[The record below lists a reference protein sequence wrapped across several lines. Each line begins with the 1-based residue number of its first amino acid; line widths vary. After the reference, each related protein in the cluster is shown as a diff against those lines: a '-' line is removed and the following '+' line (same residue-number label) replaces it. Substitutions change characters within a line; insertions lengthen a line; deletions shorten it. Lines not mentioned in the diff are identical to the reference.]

1 MSEPSLPPNPA
12 HVRKAAKIELRT
24 IGLELSGIA
33 IGLMSLVITG
43 SLHVQSHGYTA
54 PLIALYFA
62 FTGMRIKWKVDEID
76 KTDGD

>member
-12 HVRKAAKIELRT
+12 HVRKAAKIELHT

-33 IGLMSLVITG
+33 LVLMGLVLTG
-43 SLHVQSHGYTA
+43 HMHVNPHGYA
-54 PLIALYFA
+54 VPLMALYFA

>member
-24 IGLELSGIA
+24 IGIELSGIA
-33 IGLMSLVITG
+33 IVMMSLVITG
-43 SLHVQSHGYTA
+43 NLHVQAHGYTV
-54 PLIALYFA
+54 PMMALYFA
-62 FTGMRIKWKVDEID
+62 FTGLRIKWKVDEID